1 MLLKKAFFLVNKI
14 YQARGIK
21 EALWFLMGSI
31 IGVVSLGTA
40 SYFVYE
46 NDFEKAVVDVC
57 SEQNKINEEE
67 NIDLDEF
74 TDYDIT

>member
-1 MLLKKAFFLVNKI
+1 
-14 YQARGIK
+14 
-21 EALWFLMGSI
+21 MGSI